1 MARAKISLIGG
12 GQIGGNLALLAAQK
26 ELGDIVIFDI
36 PKAEGMVKG
45 KALDLMQL
53 KPHDGYDA
61 NISGT
66 SDWKDLTDSDVFII
80 TAGLPRK
87 PGMDR
92 EDLLEINL
100 GIMTDVA
107 ENIKEYSPNAF
118 VIVVSNPLDAM
129 VYAFYKVSQLKK
141 NMVVGMAG
149 ALDSARFRAF
159 IAMEVGCSVQDVTC
173 MVLGGHGDTMVPIT
187 RFGTVGGV
195 PIESLINPDRL
206 EEIVNRTRFA
216 GGEIVK
222 LFGNGSAFYAPAQ
235 SAIEMAESYLRDKKR
250 IIPCASLCEGEFGIN
265 GYFIGVPSVIGSG
278 GVENILE
285 FSLTEEEKFEL
296 KNTLEAVKK
305 TAKDFINAR
314 KSDRIGIL
322 VFAGES
328 FIQCP
333 LTIDKEVLLALMDDI
348 QVAEQSYDG
357 TAIGMAIANA
367 TNRLR
372 NSDAKSKVMILLS
385 DGSNNAG
392 ELDPLTSADLASNFD
407 IKIYTIGAGTN
418 QDVSFIPGRG
428 YIRNEIDEVTL
439 KSIANRTNG
448 KYFRATNVVG
458 LEDVYK
464 TIDELERTEIEIKE
478 FTRYKELF
486 GWLLIPAMIIGL
498 GGHTID
504 RTIFRKQL

>member
-1 MARAKISLIGG
+1 MSRAKISLIGG

-53 KPHDGYDA
+53 RPHDGYDA

-66 SDWKDLTDSDVFII
+66 SDWKDLKDSDVFII

-107 ENIKEYSPNAF
+107 ENIKKYSPNAF

-159 IAMEVGCSVQDVTC
+159 ISMEVGCSVQDVTC

-187 RFGTVGGV
+187 RVGTVGGV
-195 PIESLINPDRL
+195 PIESLIEPDRL

-250 IIPCASLCEGEFGIN
+250 IIPCASLCEGEFGID
-265 GYFIGVPSVIGSG
+265 GYFIGVPSMIGKG
-278 GVENILE
+278 GVEKILE
-285 FSLTEEEKFEL
+285 FELHDDEKL
-296 KNTLEAVKK
+296 ALNSTLEAVKK
-305 TAKDFINAR
+305 T
-314 KSDRIGIL
+314 
-322 VFAGES
+322 
-328 FIQCP
+328 
-333 LTIDKEVLLALMDDI
+333 VLETKL
-348 QVAEQSYDG
+348 
-357 TAIGMAIANA
+357 
-367 TNRLR
+367 
-372 NSDAKSKVMILLS
+372 
-385 DGSNNAG
+385 
-392 ELDPLTSADLASNFD
+392 
-407 IKIYTIGAGTN
+407 
-418 QDVSFIPGRG
+418 
-428 YIRNEIDEVTL
+428 
-439 KSIANRTNG
+439 
-448 KYFRATNVVG
+448 
-458 LEDVYK
+458 
-464 TIDELERTEIEIKE
+464 
-478 FTRYKELF
+478 
-486 GWLLIPAMIIGL
+486 
-498 GGHTID
+498 
-504 RTIFRKQL
+504 

>member
-66 SDWKDLTDSDVFII
+66 SNWKDLTDSDVFII

-100 GIMTDVA
+100 GIITDVA
-107 ENIKEYSPNAF
+107 KNIKKYSPNAF

-187 RFGTVGGV
+187 RVGTVGGV
-195 PIESLINPDRL
+195 PIESLIKPDRL

-265 GYFIGVPSVIGSG
+265 GYFIGVPSMIGKN
-278 GVENILE
+278 GVEKILE
-285 FSLTEEEKFEL
+285 FELRDDEKSAL
-296 KNTLEAVKK
+296 DNTLEAVKK
-305 TAKDFINAR
+305 T
-314 KSDRIGIL
+314 
-322 VFAGES
+322 
-328 FIQCP
+328 
-333 LTIDKEVLLALMDDI
+333 VLETKL
-348 QVAEQSYDG
+348 
-357 TAIGMAIANA
+357 
-367 TNRLR
+367 
-372 NSDAKSKVMILLS
+372 
-385 DGSNNAG
+385 
-392 ELDPLTSADLASNFD
+392 
-407 IKIYTIGAGTN
+407 
-418 QDVSFIPGRG
+418 
-428 YIRNEIDEVTL
+428 
-439 KSIANRTNG
+439 
-448 KYFRATNVVG
+448 
-458 LEDVYK
+458 
-464 TIDELERTEIEIKE
+464 
-478 FTRYKELF
+478 
-486 GWLLIPAMIIGL
+486 
-498 GGHTID
+498 
-504 RTIFRKQL
+504 